1 MAIKTILKGH
11 NFGFCHFCHFFHKH
25 GEKLPEY
32 QSNFLFTQN
41 KSIPRT
47 TEGSFHLSTQE
58 LLCNVKSFLLIIL
71 PIIIPSKSR

>member
-11 NFGFCHFCHFFHKH
+11 NFGFCHFHKH
-25 GEKLPEY
+25 GEKLPEN

-47 TEGSFHLSTQE
+47 TEGSFHSSTQE

-71 PIIIPSKSR
+71 PIIIHSKSR

>member
-11 NFGFCHFCHFFHKH
+11 NFGFCHFHKH

-41 KSIPRT
+41 KSIPCT

-71 PIIIPSKSR
+71 PIIIHSKSR